1 MSVQEQNA
9 IKWFKTNFGAAISA
23 ACQNTPYSLDMA
35 TAIAMQETYSDCWGL
50 LYQTKPVAEV
60 LRLCVGDTL
69 DFPKRGAR
77 AFPKNKAEL
86 LQAQGGQQMFDVA
99 RTALLDIAQFNR
111 QYATAA
117 QNPDKFCH
125 AFGIFQYDIQH
136 FKQGGDAAA
145 FFLNESWNDIGE
157 CIKRLI
163 GELNDALKA
172 AYGPHKT
179 TLNDDEMMYVAIAYN
194 AGHVR
199 VGGGPKQGFQD
210 GDGVFYG
217 EGFQRYLALAHAT
230 SVDLEVAADH
240 GTVPPVIVQPGQ
252 TDLGVL
258 LGQIMA
264 LMQILS
270 PQRPQPT
277 PASAPPAA
285 NQTDQAIKA
294 LIAVLDTLNKPN
306 GLGPVNGALGQ
317 TVGNLLDG
325 KKSAIGIIG
334 AVQTAIL
341 QVVGPSAQNIPL
353 IGSSA
358 DLGKLAM
365 PVFLATAA
373 WGVLGKLE
381 KWLPPAAK

>member
-9 IKWFKTNFGAAISA
+9 IKWFKTQFGAAISA
-23 ACQNTPYSLDMA
+23 ACQNTPFSLDMA

-86 LQAQGGQQMFDVA
+86 LQTQGGQQMFDVA

-136 FKQGGDAAA
+136 FKDGGDAAA
-145 FFLNESWNDIGE
+145 FFLNKSWTDMNE
-157 CIKRLI
+157 CIIRLI

-172 AYGPHKT
+172 AYGPRKT

-230 SVDLEVAADH
+230 NVDLEVAAGH
-240 GTVPPVIVQPGQ
+240 GTVPPITVPPGQ
-252 TDLGVL
+252 ADLSVL
-258 LGQIMA
+258 LGQIMT
-264 LMQILS
+264 LMQTLS
-270 PQRPQPT
+270 PQRSQPA
-277 PASAPPAA
+277 PAQPAA
-285 NQTDQAIKA
+285 NQADQVIKI
-294 LIAVLDTLNKPN
+294 LLAVLDTLNKPN
-306 GLGPVNGALGQ
+306 GLGQVNGALGQ
-317 TVGNLLDG
+317 TIGNLLDG

-334 AVQTAIL
+334 AVLTAIL
-341 QVVGPSAQNIPL
+341 QVVGPSLANIPL
-353 IGSSA
+353 VGSSA
-358 DLGKLAM
+358 SLGKLAM
-365 PVFLATAA
+365 PIFLATAA

>member
-1 MSVQEQNA
+1 MSVQEQTA
-9 IKWFKTNFGAAISA
+9 IKWFKTQFGAAISA
-23 ACQNTPYSLDMA
+23 ACSGTPYTLDMA

-99 RTALLDIAQFNR
+99 RQALLDIAQFNR
-111 QYATAA
+111 QYAGAA

-136 FKQGGDAAA
+136 FKDGDDAAA
-145 FFLNESWNDIGE
+145 FFLNRSWNDIAE

-172 AYGPHKT
+172 AYGAHKT

-194 AGHVR
+194 AGSVR
-199 VGGGPKQGFQD
+199 VGGGPKQGYQD

-230 SVDLEVAADH
+230 KVDVEVAADQ
-240 GTVPPVIVQPGQ
+240 GTTPTPITLPAGQ
-252 TDLGVL
+252 VDLGVL
-258 LGQIMA
+258 LGQIMR
-264 LMQILS
+264 LMQTLS
-270 PQRPQPT
+270 AQRSQP
-277 PASAPPAA
+277 ALAQPAA
-285 NQTDQAIKA
+285 NQADQAIKA
-294 LIAVLDTLNKPN
+294 LTAVLDVLNKPD
-306 GLGPVNGALGQ
+306 GLGQVNGALGQ
-317 TVGNLLDG
+317 TTGNLLDG

-334 AVQTAIL
+334 AMITAIL
-341 QVVGPSAQNIPL
+341 QAVGPQLSDLPL
-353 IGSSA
+353 IDTSA
-358 DLGKLAM
+358 NLVNLAM
-365 PVFLATAA
+365 PIFLATAA
-373 WGVLGKLE
+373 WGILGKFE
-381 KWLPPAAK
+381 KWLPPATK